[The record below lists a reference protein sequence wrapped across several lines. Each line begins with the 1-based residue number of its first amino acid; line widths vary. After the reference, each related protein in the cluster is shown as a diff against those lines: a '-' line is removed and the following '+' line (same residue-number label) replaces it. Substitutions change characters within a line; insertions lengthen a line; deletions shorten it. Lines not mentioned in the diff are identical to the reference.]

1 MLHGVID
8 IGSNTIRLSVYQVAD
23 GKITRLLHKK
33 ESVGL
38 ASYIKDGVMSARGID
53 KACAVLREYK
63 EILEN
68 FSITELHVFGT
79 ASLRNIYN
87 TVEAV
92 EEIRCRTGLRV
103 DVISGRKEAI
113 FDFVGATRSVGL
125 SDGLLID
132 VGGGSSELVVYREKK
147 IVEVCSIPIGALNL
161 YTEYVK
167 GLFPTDKEKKTIRK
181 RVVTELARYP
191 SILGTY
197 PVICGVGG
205 TVRALLGLTNEY
217 MGREETCRE
226 MTVRELKQ
234 AVKRLNG
241 SDKERLDIIME
252 TAPDR
257 VRTMITGIVLWET
270 LLKVFGAETVLVST
284 SGVREGYLYCK
295 VVEAWDDV

>member
-234 AVKRLNG
+234 AVKRLDG

>member
-217 MGREETCRE
+217 MGMEETCRE

-234 AVKRLNG
+234 AVKRLDR

>member
-234 AVKRLNG
+234 AVKQLDG

-257 VRTMITGIVLWET
+257 VRTMIT
-270 LLKVFGAETVLVST
+270 
-284 SGVREGYLYCK
+284 
-295 VVEAWDDV
+295 

>member
-205 TVRALLGLTNEY
+205 TVRALLSLTNEY

-234 AVKRLNG
+234 AVKRLDG

-270 LLKVFGAETVLVST
+270 LLKVFGAETVLVSS

>member
-92 EEIRCRTGLRV
+92 EEIRCRTGLCV

-113 FDFVGATRSVGL
+113 FDFVGATRSGGL

-234 AVKRLNG
+234 AVKQLDG

-270 LLKVFGAETVLVST
+270 LLRVFGAETVLVST

>member
-92 EEIRCRTGLRV
+92 EEIRSRTGLCV

-147 IVEVCSIPIGALNL
+147 IVEVCSIPIGALNR

-234 AVKRLNG
+234 AVKQLDG

>member
-8 IGSNTIRLSVYQVAD
+8 IGSNTIRLSVYQVEND
-23 GKITRLLHKK
+23 KIKRLLHKK

-38 ASYIKDGVMSARGID
+38 ASYIKDGVLSARGID
-53 KACAVLREYK
+53 KACAVLRAYK

-68 FSITELHVFGT
+68 FSITEIHVLGT

-92 EEIRCRTGLRV
+92 EAIRCRTGLVV

-113 FDFVGATRSVGL
+113 FDFVGATQSVGL
-125 SDGLLID
+125 TDGLLID
-132 VGGGSSELVVYREKK
+132 VGGGSSEFVVYREKK
-147 IVEVCSIPIGALNL
+147 IEEVGSIPIGALNL

-167 GLFPTDKEKKTIRK
+167 GLFPTDKEKKAIRE
-181 RVVTELARYP
+181 RVMTELARYP
-191 SILGTY
+191 SIQGTY

-205 TVRALLGLTNEY
+205 TIRAILYLTNEY
-217 MGREETCRE
+217 MGREEKCTE
-226 MTVRELKQ
+226 MSVRDLKQ
-234 AVKRLNG
+234 AVKQLAGN
-241 SDKERLDIIME
+241 DKKRLDMIME
-252 TAPDR
+252 VAPDR
-257 VRTMITGIVLWET
+257 VRTMMTGIILWET
-270 LLKVFGAETVLVST
+270 LLKVFGAKTVLVSA

>member
-92 EEIRCRTGLRV
+92 EEIRCRTGLCV

-217 MGREETCRE
+217 MGKEETCRE

-234 AVKRLNG
+234 AVKRLDG

>member
-92 EEIRCRTGLRV
+92 EEIRCRTGLCV

-132 VGGGSSELVVYREKK
+132 VGGGSSEFVVYREKK

-234 AVKRLNG
+234 AVKRLDG

>member
-92 EEIRCRTGLRV
+92 EEIRCRTGLCV

-234 AVKRLNG
+234 AVKRLDG

>member
-217 MGREETCRE
+217 MGKEETCRE

-234 AVKRLNG
+234 AVKRLDG

>member
-234 AVKRLNG
+234 AVKRLDG

-270 LLKVFGAETVLVST
+270 LLKVFGAETVIVSS